1 MSEEAS
7 IDFDSAEGQLAW
19 RDEFDSYFRAPAEI
33 LGLDKQA
40 PLWDFAMRE
49 RYNAGLLIIAEGKS
63 TCVPYEGPLTEPA
76 PEVESTLKPAA
87 FLSAENFYRLSLV
100 CQALENSEYIYPEN
114 AEPPLDPSQKFFD
127 IFIPGINVED
137 LPASEAGVPFIL
149 EPSAC
154 RDENRPNISLA
165 IINQQYCSQPSS
177 GLLLTVEYNGRGLLD
192 DETIEEYLY
201 PVGSQRP
208 IHIEIQNIPELT
220 MDDIQTPVGNA
231 LVKVLKA
238 PTPRY
243 VQHNY
248 LPIEG

>member
-1 MSEEAS
+1 
-7 IDFDSAEGQLAW
+7 
-19 RDEFDSYFRAPAEI
+19 
-33 LGLDKQA
+33 
-40 PLWDFAMRE
+40 
-49 RYNAGLLIIAEGKS
+49 
-63 TCVPYEGPLTEPA
+63 
-76 PEVESTLKPAA
+76 
-87 FLSAENFYRLSLV
+87 
-100 CQALENSEYIYPEN
+100 
-114 AEPPLDPSQKFFD
+114 
-127 IFIPGINVED
+127 
-137 LPASEAGVPFIL
+137 
-149 EPSAC
+149 
-154 RDENRPNISLA
+154 
-165 IINQQYCSQPSS
+165 
-177 GLLLTVEYNGRGLLD
+177 LLTVEYNGRGLLD